1 MTQKHISHPE
11 GLPDC
16 AAGHRA
22 RHILDERGP
31 SSGGGHFVECRCK
44 ATTRHAQADAAL
56 ADWRRIN
63 RPARS
68 ARKVMPAI
76 TAPGGAGNVLQLPM
90 RFAPPRQATAAKG
103 VNRGSG

>member
-1 MTQKHISHPE
+1 MTQQHISHPE

-22 RHILDERGP
+22 RHMVDMRGP
-31 SSGGGHFVECRCK
+31 AAGGGHFVECRCR
-44 ATTRHAQADAAL
+44 ATERHSDAIQALDQ
-56 ADWRRIN
+56 WRRIN

-76 TAPGGAGNVLQLPM
+76 AAPAADNVLQLPM
-90 RFAPPRQATAAKG
+90 RFAPPRQDTAAKG

>member
-1 MTQKHISHPE
+1 MTQRHISHPQ
-11 GLPDC
+11 GLPAC

-22 RHILDERGP
+22 RHIFDERVA

-44 ATTRHAQADAAL
+44 ATMRHAQADAAL

-76 TAPGGAGNVLQLPM
+76 AAPGADNVVQLD
-90 RFAPPRQATAAKG
+90 FGLAPPASPLRTALGGA
-103 VNRGSG
+103 RGRR